1 MAPKRKLLLE
11 ALNNPTGRRFREVTS
26 LIEAFGVKLTKI
38 TGSHH
43 IFSRPEVLE
52 IVNAQATK
60 DGSAEEYQVRQFLR
74 LVERYGLSM
83 ED

>member
-11 ALNNPTGRRFREVTS
+11 ALNNPTGRRFREFTS
-26 LIEAFGVKLTKI
+26 LIEAFAFTLTRI

-52 IVNAQATK
+52 IVNAQPTK
-60 DGSAEEYQVRQFLR
+60 DGKAEDYRVR
-74 LVERYGLSM
+74 
-83 ED
+83 